1 MSSNSTLLCSKQ
13 IALTSWPLVELLPP
27 YFTTTTI
34 FTTSAHHSI
43 LTLGDPQTVHIV
55 VVTPSTSSDC
65 QCEIMNDIEGELFE
79 GHNNVMIDNVGLGS
93 SLTLLFSTHA
103 M

>member
-1 MSSNSTLLCSKQ
+1 M
-13 IALTSWPLVELLPP
+13 ELLPS

-55 VVTPSTSSDC
+55 VVTPSTGSDC

-79 GHNNVMIDNVGLGS
+79 GHNDVMIGNVGLGS
-93 SLTLLFSTHA
+93 SHTIILYTRHVGL
-103 M
+103 